1 MSLFPSLNLP
11 HLRWTARKAF
21 WDALAVAK
29 FAANRPAKIPVPR
42 PSARVLR
49 AVSLAQV
56 EPTIAVPSVLV
67 GDHVP
72 EDEAQP
78 LKRAFYDVQ
87 VALYG
92 RLSPMQA
99 GLPPVRDPSER
110 SLLQAYGHLHRRLF
124 PLPQR
129 PAEYGAVPDL
139 ERLAV
144 ASPYAHCLRSTGQG
158 HFEWSFQEL
167 GAFEQHPGLRSL
179 GLRVDFAL
187 DAATRRLAVD
197 HIECELGH
205 IRPGQAQYGAALELA
220 LCAAT
225 THTSLVRHFGGVHL
239 YAGGPFAIAS
249 RRALGSDHPLLRL
262 LWPHLFGTQYSNEIV
277 TRGQMAPGGDFESI
291 FSFTHA
297 GMCALFEASH
307 HRYDIG
313 VLDPES
319 DARRRGV
326 LGAGFDTPALA
337 NQMQLFE
344 VMNAHTERYLEL
356 YYPSDAALGADRELQ
371 RWLDELERLIPN
383 GVRVITGGPS
393 PGRTRLARLV
403 AAFIY
408 LATVE
413 HEVVGT
419 GLWSYQLWTDV
430 QPVRV
435 SRNGTREPLDVYQRL
450 VNANFNLNVRRAQL
464 MQDFSYLALDPR
476 GADAMRTFQRELREL
491 QRALDS
497 EPPAL
502 WKLSPR
508 MLEANMNA

>member
-1 MSLFPSLNLP
+1 MSLLPSLNLP
-11 HLRWTARKAF
+11 HLRWAARKAF

-110 SLLQAYGHLHRRLF
+110 SLSEAYGPLHRRLL

-139 ERLAV
+139 SRLAV

-187 DAATRRLAVD
+187 DAATRSLAVD

-291 FSFTHA
+291 FSFTHG

-313 VLDPES
+313 VLDPEA

-337 NQMQLFE
+337 NQMRLFE
-344 VMNAHTERYLEL
+344 VMKAHAERYLAL
-356 YYPSDAALGADRELQ
+356 YYPSDAALGADHELQ
-371 RWLDELERLIPN
+371 RWLDELERLVPN

-393 PGRTRLARLV
+393 PGRRRLARLV

-435 SRNGTREPLDVYQRL
+435 SRDGTREPLDVYQRL

-464 MQDFSYLALDPR
+464 VQDFSYLALDAR
-476 GADAMRTFQRELREL
+476 GADAMRTFQRELLDL